1 MTFQSDSENNPFI
14 NTPPEQPPVGLTIK
28 PLPEQWRIRDLLIFI
43 GVGLFSLM
51 ATGPIAIVGYYL
63 VVAPLTG
70 KSVPLQA
77 LRTNVIFGL
86 CVQLVWYAFLLAA
99 IYLFIRLYYKDSFSN
114 ALKWKKLSFHS
125 TVRYLLGGSA
135 LSLVVMVIPPLL
147 PEKKGF
153 PLERMFDSPTSAYA
167 IAAFAVLIA
176 PFMEELL
183 FRGVLF
189 AFFEK
194 HGGLTFA
201 VVTTAVL
208 FAALHIPEYW
218 GAWHNVVMILV
229 VGLTFSLVRGL
240 TKSLTPSFVLHLAY
254 NGTLMFL
261 VFLQTQH
268 FQKMPSGF
276 LIFR

>member
-114 ALKWKKLSFHS
+114 ALKWKKLSFHN

-135 LSLVVMVIPPLL
+135 LSL
-147 PEKKGF
+147 G
-153 PLERMFDSPTSAYA
+153 
-167 IAAFAVLIA
+167 
-176 PFMEELL
+176 
-183 FRGVLF
+183 
-189 AFFEK
+189 
-194 HGGLTFA
+194 
-201 VVTTAVL
+201 
-208 FAALHIPEYW
+208 
-218 GAWHNVVMILV
+218 
-229 VGLTFSLVRGL
+229 
-240 TKSLTPSFVLHLAY
+240 
-254 NGTLMFL
+254 
-261 VFLQTQH
+261 
-268 FQKMPSGF
+268 
-276 LIFR
+276 